1 MPSKDK
7 RKLAAIMFADVVGY
21 SRMMASNEERTLELL
36 KDFENICSP
45 IIVKHD
51 GEIIKKVGDEL
62 FCEFSSAKQ
71 AVDSAL
77 AIQEA
82 IQPYNDSR
90 PKDFKLHVR
99 IGIHVGDIVLRDGD
113 VFGDGVNVASRIQ
126 PFANP
131 GGICVS
137 NTVRD
142 ALSSHP
148 NYDIESEGKQEL
160 KNIIEKHTLYSIKT
174 GFEDKTIIK
183 KYKKSKKTIP
193 VLICI
198 LSICIVGILF
208 FGDSLNIW
216 EMDKNISDKD
226 IPNVHLIYIGSLE
239 EDKYIAQWRAKNFLS
254 KNEGAKIFSLD
265 ELELKNLRSD
275 IEADLYSEFYNQNLT
290 IKVLKNDEEI
300 RYVNNSIK
308 KHGEKM
314 ETLAGSIYKFF
325 DQPTHI
331 IFIRVYAIKSIK
343 GEILQYAYDVFGA
356 MGDGWY
362 NIMHRGAIRET
373 IKEIESSI
381 LEGLVGQIIDV
392 KHNFARGKVI
402 NIEGN
407 YVYINPM
414 GLKMK
419 KNMNLT
425 GYRKWSH
432 NDNDGD
438 GFTDKDSSYYK
449 WINDVKEALDYVKS
463 VDDYDKIEFFQ
474 KKYDKLTSDSLRSVA
489 KGESWSSHNY
499 SLKVI
504 SVKDSMVIAEL
515 IEAPPWVE
523 VNIGDGVRVK

>member
-1 MPSKDK
+1 
-7 RKLAAIMFADVVGY
+7 
-21 SRMMASNEERTLELL
+21 MASNEERTLELL

-45 IIVKHD
+45 IIIKHD

-99 IGIHVGDIVLRDGD
+99 IGIHVGDVVIRDGD

-126 PFANP
+126 PFASP

-137 NTVRD
+137 NAVRD
-142 ALSSHP
+142 AISSHP
-148 NYDIESEGKQEL
+148 NYDIQSEGKQEL

-174 GFEDKTIIK
+174 GFEDKTTIR

-193 VLICI
+193 VLIGILAVCI
-198 LSICIVGILF
+198 IGMLF

-239 EDKYIAQWRAKNFLS
+239 EDKYIGRWFAENYLS
-254 KNEGAKIFSLD
+254 KNEGSEIFSLD

-275 IEADLYSEFYNQNLT
+275 IEADLYSEFYNQNLE

-343 GEILQYAYDVFGA
+343 GEILQYGYDVFGA
-356 MGDGWY
+356 MGDGWW
-362 NIMHRGAIRET
+362 NIMRSNGIKKT
-373 IKEIESSI
+373 IQEIESSI
-381 LEGLVGQIIDV
+381 LGGIIGQVIEV
-392 KHNFARGKVI
+392 KNNFSRGKVVK
-402 NIEGN
+402 IEGN
-407 YVYINPM
+407 YIYINPM
-414 GLKMK
+414 DLIMK
-419 KNMNLT
+419 NNMNLR
-425 GYRKWSH
+425 GYRIWDL

-449 WINDVKEALDYVKS
+449 WLTDVKEGLNYVKS
-463 VDDYDKIEFFQ
+463 VDDYDKEKILLQ
-474 KKYDKLTSDSLRSVA
+474 KQYNWLINDSLRSTP
-489 KGESWSSHNY
+489 KGQVSTTHRY
-499 SLKVI
+499 SLKVV
-504 SVKDSMVIAEL
+504 SVKDSIVIAEL
-515 IEAPPWVE
+515 LEIPPWAK